1 MATEHDDHD
10 HGGHDHDHDE
20 APAKKKQPEA
30 HDHSAPGHSHDHAPK
45 DFGRAFAIG
54 IAIQSAF
61 VLAEVGVGLAAGSL
75 AVLAD
80 AGHNVSDVLALALA
94 WGASA
99 LSKRGATKGRTYG
112 MRSASILAAL
122 ANSLTLVFVNGGV
135 AWEAIGRLREPE
147 PVAAIPMIVIS
158 LVGVGVNGFCA
169 WLFAK
174 GSEGDVNVRAA
185 FLHLASDAAVAAG
198 VAVTGVVIHFTAWRW
213 LDPVASIVVSL
224 VVLWSTWSLLRR
236 ALDLAMHAVPAGID
250 EDAVE
255 KWLRA
260 RPDVVDVH
268 DLHIWGMSTTDT
280 AMTAHVVLSTMP
292 TDSLVCRLDKE
303 LRAQFKTIHHVT
315 LQLEPRGSDCALAG
329 GDVI

>member
-1 MATEHDDHD
+1 MPTEHDDHEHEHEDQD
-10 HGGHDHDHDE
+10 HGTKPRAGTSS
-20 APAKKKQPEA
+20 
-30 HDHSAPGHSHDHAPK
+30 HDHSAKGHSHDHAPK
-45 DFGRAFAIG
+45 DFGRAFALG
-54 IAIQSAF
+54 IALQSGF
-61 VLAEVGVGLAAGSL
+61 VLAEVVVGWMAGSL

-99 LSKRGATKGRTYG
+99 LGKRGATKGRTYG

-122 ANSLTLVFVNGGV
+122 ANALTLVFVNGGV
-135 AWEAIGRLREPE
+135 AWEAVGRLRDPE
-147 PVAAIPMIVIS
+147 PVAAIPMIAIS
-158 LVGVGVNGFCA
+158 VVGVLVNGFCA

-213 LDPVASIVVSL
+213 LDPVASIVVAI
-224 VVLWSTWSLLRR
+224 VVLLSTWSLLRR

-250 EDAVE
+250 EDKIEA
-255 KWLRA
+255 WLRA
-260 RPDVVDVH
+260 RPGVVEIH
-268 DLHIWGMSTTDT
+268 DLHIWGMSTTET
-280 AMTAHVVLSTMP
+280 AMTAHVVVSTMP
-292 TDSLVCRLDKE
+292 SDALVCRTEEE
-303 LRAQFKTIHHVT
+303 LRRAFSVIHHVT
-315 LQLEPRGSDCALAG
+315 LQMEPRDAKCALAS

>member
-1 MATEHDDHD
+1 MTKHDDH
-10 HGGHDHDHDE
+10 GHDHAHNE
-20 APAKKKQPEA
+20 KPAKEHDVHA
-30 HDHSAPGHSHDHAPK
+30 HAESGHSHDHAPK
-45 DFGRAFAIG
+45 DFGRAFALGIG
-54 IAIQSAF
+54 IQSAF
-61 VLAEVGVGLAAGSL
+61 VLAEIGVGLVAGSL

-80 AGHNVSDVLALALA
+80 AGHNVSDVLALGLA

-99 LSKRGATKGRTYG
+99 LGKRGASKGRTYG

-122 ANSLTLVFVNGGV
+122 ANALTLVFVNGGV
-135 AWEAIGRLREPE
+135 AWEAVGRLREPE
-147 PVAAIPMIVIS
+147 PVAAVPMIIIS

-213 LDPVASIVVSL
+213 LDPVASIVVSV
-224 VVLWSTWSLLRR
+224 VVLWTTWSLLRR

-250 EDAVE
+250 EDAVDA
-255 KWLRA
+255 WLCA
-260 RPDVVDVH
+260 RPDVAEVH

-280 AMTAHVVLSTMP
+280 ALTAHVVVRAMP
-292 TDSLVCRLDKE
+292 TDALVCRLDDE
-303 LRAQFKTIHHVT
+303 LRRKFKAIHHVT
-315 LQLEPRGSDCALAG
+315 LQIEPVGADCALAK